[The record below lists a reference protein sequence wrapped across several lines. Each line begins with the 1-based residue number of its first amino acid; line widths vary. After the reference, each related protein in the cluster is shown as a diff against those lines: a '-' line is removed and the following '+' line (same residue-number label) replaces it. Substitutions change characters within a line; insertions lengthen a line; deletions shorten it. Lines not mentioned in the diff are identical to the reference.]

1 MRPQSEMRCGYLP
14 GLNLLDVIRTRRI
27 GGRQGE
33 RLLWF
38 WMLLSQRAAMI
49 PICCC
54 LAKQNCSYQSM
65 FNSIFHHKQLGVPNW
80 HYKIFRF
87 NHSGTNVCRRSRVLH
102 IYLYTICLPQKGFLV
117 AFTQSKT
124 MENVGEI
131 SNYSPK
137 MCVCRLQRI
146 LMCLSHRMVCV
157 QNYDFFCCHEVSIC
171 CTMVSGFCLM
181 YG

>member
-1 MRPQSEMRCGYLP
+1 M
-14 GLNLLDVIRTRRI
+14 
-27 GGRQGE
+27 
-33 RLLWF
+33 
-38 WMLLSQRAAMI
+38 
-49 PICCC
+49 
-54 LAKQNCSYQSM
+54 
-65 FNSIFHHKQLGVPNW
+65 GVPNW

-181 YG
+181 YGWRLVSVYLYLSLSLFQFSILLLPFLLLLIFLFERLALIIVYR